1 MSPSATSITTRIKTN
16 CISCITYFTVEPKCD
31 IHYNKD

>member
-1 MSPSATSITTRIKTN
+1 MGPSATSITTRIKTMYKL
-16 CISCITYFTVEPKCD
+16 CTLLFCYLPKCD